1 MRAVRRVTDAL
12 TSPSLTGRTVVITGC
27 SSGIGAQAARQLAA
41 LGATVCLLAR
51 RADELEALRT
61 EIVSAGGSAHA
72 YPVDLTDP
80 DDCAAVAAQLLDDHP
95 VIDELVNNAGRSI
108 RRPIR
113 DSLDRLHDHERV
125 MAINYFGAVRLT
137 SLLLPR
143 FLEQGHGHVTV
154 SSTMSTQ
161 LPIPLFSAYLASKS
175 ALESYARSL
184 MAELG
189 HCGVTTTI
197 VYFPMVRTE
206 MSGATAIYSAMPM
219 LTAEVAGTWIV
230 KAVTDHPTRVT
241 SLQGAASQLGM
252 SVLPGVLSKVTAPM
266 FRRMDATLAR
276 RSRS

>member
-1 MRAVRRVTDAL
+1 MRLA
-12 TSPSLTGRTVVITGC
+12 GRTVVITGS
-27 SSGIGAQAARQLAA
+27 SSGIGAQAARQLADR
-41 LGATVCLLAR
+41 GATVCLLAR
-51 RADELEALRT
+51 RPAELAVVVDQ
-61 EIVSAGGSAHA
+61 IIAAGGTAHA

-80 DDCAAVAAQLLDDHP
+80 DACAAVATQLLADHP
-95 VIDELVNNAGRSI
+95 VIDVLVNNAGRSI
-108 RRPIR
+108 RRSIR

-143 FLEQGHGHVTV
+143 FLDQGHGHVTF

-161 LPIPLFSAYLASKS
+161 MPIPLFSAYLASKS

-189 HCGVTTTI
+189 HAGITTTV

-219 LTAEVAGTWIV
+219 LSADVAGSWLV
-230 KAVTDHPTRVT
+230 RAVADRPARVT

-252 SVLPGVLSKVTAPM
+252 SVLPGVLTKISAPL

>member
-1 MRAVRRVTDAL
+1 MN
-12 TSPSLTGRTVVITGC
+12 LTGRTVVITGS

-41 LGATVCLLAR
+41 RGATVCLLAR
-51 RADELEALRT
+51 RADELELLRS
-61 EIVSAGGSAHA
+61 EIVAAGGSAHA

-80 DDCAAVAAQLLDDHP
+80 DDCAAVAAQILADHP
-95 VIDELVNNAGRSI
+95 VIDVLVNNAGRSI

-143 FLEQGHGHVTV
+143 FLEQGHGHVTF

-189 HCGVTTTI
+189 HSGITTTI

-219 LTAEVAGTWIV
+219 LTAEEGGTWIV
-230 KAVTDHPTRVT
+230 KAVTDRPTRVT
-241 SLQGAASQLGM
+241 SLQGAVSQLGM
-252 SVLPGVLSKVTAPM
+252 SVLPGVLSKVSAPM